1 MIKRPGG
8 ANPIRKRRMSDDVT
22 LGSLARTA
30 LAIWGGNPEAAAEYI
45 LVQVMN
51 DRKLLRSI
59 FLPTIQDAVGD
70 QIIPQ
75 TTSAHDN
82 VIEPADNDSGQ
93 PYQSTGS
100 DGEPAKRPTLAAFL
114 DMVLPNG
121 FRLGDV
127 TREQVREAADHFR
140 QNEVERS
147 PRTGAKDR
155 G

>member
-1 MIKRPGG
+1 
-8 ANPIRKRRMSDDVT
+8 MSDDVT

-82 VIEPADNDSGQ
+82 VIEPADND
-93 PYQSTGS
+93 
-100 DGEPAKRPTLAAFL
+100 GEPVKRPTLAAFF